1 MKRSVVSPVLVAF
14 FSVVAGGWLLQEGK
28 QRSSHQFRL
37 AACDTRLM
45 AVMPRLEAVGD
56 AVWFQGELYRQKMHG
71 DVQAMLSRVT
81 EQVHARRQMEDE
93 LRKSPETKRAVI
105 QKEQV
110 VAAKTEM
117 RIAPRG
123 LPAGQWG
130 RTAPMTPVR
139 GRMCVIPRRVS
150 RLILAGNPPP
160 R

>member
-1 MKRSVVSPVLVAF
+1 MVV
-14 FSVVAGGWLLQEGK
+14 

-130 RTAPMTPVR
+130 RTAPMTPVYLDSSS
-139 GRMCVIPRRVS
+139 PRRPATSSGVS
-150 RLILAGNPPP
+150 RGARP
-160 R
+160 RPS